1 MNDSL
6 TGDETL
12 DWGGEETKDR
22 VLGSEVFREPVSL
35 LCSRRPIGVDAGV
48 SVADA
53 IATMAEHRIGCL
65 LVTRDER
72 LVGIFTERD
81 VILRIL
87 REGRDP
93 ARTPVDEVMTPDPET
108 LPIDAEICWAVN
120 RMSHGGYRHVPLVD
134 GDDRPV
140 GIVSVKDVLDYLA
153 EFFPD
158 QIQNIPPRPGL
169 EITRDREGG

>member
-1 MNDSL
+1 MDESL
-6 TGDETL
+6 PGDETL

-35 LCSRRPIGVDAGV
+35 LCSREPIGVDAGV
-48 SVADA
+48 SVGDA
-53 IATMAEHRIGCL
+53 IGTMAEHRIGCL
-65 LVTRDER
+65 LVTRESR

-81 VILRIL
+81 VILRVL

-93 ARTPVDEVMTPDPET
+93 ARTLVDEVMTPDPET
-108 LPIDAEICWAVN
+108 LPIDAEISWAVN
-120 RMSHGGYRHVPLVD
+120 RMSLGGYRHVPLLD

-153 EFFPD
+153 EFFPS